1 LPTNWPFG
9 NIYMGKLWEHTW
21 SNTSTPISGDY
32 LSYQQDTIPKPQPKD
47 TLDTI
52 PEGINPLFLLIERKT
67 QEVEAIKEQ
76 TEQAITPVVRRQA
89 VPEVDTTCYIC
100 RDGSH
105 RPLHT
110 VVEQEGVIWTSAFS
124 HETLYDAYHYNEFVK
139 VNQQVFIETIPAEPV
154 RHIHIKPLEQESQKT
169 SWLFYPMLAM
179 LILLVLLRLL
189 FAKQINNLFRGALF
203 FHIGKKIISENTI
216 VQNRFFR
223 MLDAA
228 MLISLP
234 VAFIQMINIL
244 ELPTHRVDNYA
255 LLAIYISL
263 SFVGYRA
270 FRYISNKTI
279 GFVSNQAQA
288 ALSLHINQLIYER
301 LFGLV
306 LIPLNLL
313 MLYASSGAKV
323 ATLYITL
330 GVLALVLIFRI
341 LRTLQVFL
349 FNRFSMFYLFLYLCA
364 LEIIPTL
371 IIVNEFF

>member
-1 LPTNWPFG
+1 MPTNWPFG
-9 NIYMGKLWEHTW
+9 KIYMGKLWEHTW
-21 SNTSTPISGDY
+21 SIISTPIPGDY
-32 LSYQQDTIPKPQPKD
+32 LSYQQDSIPKPQPKD
-47 TLDTI
+47 TLNTL

-89 VPEVDTTCYIC
+89 VPKVDTTCYIC

-105 RPLHT
+105 RSLHA
-110 VVEQEGVIWTSAFS
+110 VVEQEGAIWTPALI
-124 HETLYDAYHYNEFVK
+124 HETLYDAYHYKEFVN
-139 VNQQVFIETIPAEPV
+139 VNRQVFIETIPAEPV
-154 RHIHIKPLEQESQKT
+154 RHIQIKPLGQEGQKT

-203 FHIGKKIISENTI
+203 FHIGKKIMSENTI
-216 VQNRFFR
+216 AQNRFFR
-223 MLDAA
+223 ILDAA

-255 LLAIYISL
+255 LLALYISL

-270 FRYISNKTI
+270 FRYVSNKTI

-288 ALSLHINQLIYER
+288 VLSLHINQLIYER

-330 GVLALVLIFRI
+330 GVFALVLIFRI

-371 IIVNEFF
+371 IIFNEFF